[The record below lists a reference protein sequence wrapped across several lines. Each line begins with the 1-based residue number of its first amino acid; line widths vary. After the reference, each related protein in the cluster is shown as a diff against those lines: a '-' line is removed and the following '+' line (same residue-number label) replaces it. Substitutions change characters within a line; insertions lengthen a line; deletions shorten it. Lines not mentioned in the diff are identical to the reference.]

1 MAALLLFSGAAF
13 AQTNLAGRVYQNE
26 HINAGK
32 MWDLD
37 KTIAQ
42 EKAKAVAEA
51 EKKKGR
57 KLNAKEK
64 QELEA
69 EMKKVTD
76 MSKALQQGTI
86 MGITVE
92 FKTAQQASMKA
103 KIHVSDDAL
112 KKAGMGWVKRKAF
125 QAAMAMSP
133 TAKMTYSVK
142 GNKVI
147 CCEDKND
154 CDTFYISPDG
164 KQLTGIFVD
173 QKSKQKIQFTLAR
186 KK

>member
-1 MAALLLFSGAAF
+1 MKSILMAALLLFSGAAF

-64 QELEA
+64 KNAEIFLE
-69 EMKKVTD
+69 KYKD
-76 MSKALQQGTI
+76 L
-86 MGITVE
+86 
-92 FKTAQQASMKA
+92 
-103 KIHVSDDAL
+103 
-112 KKAGMGWVKRKAF
+112 
-125 QAAMAMSP
+125 
-133 TAKMTYSVK
+133 
-142 GNKVI
+142 
-147 CCEDKND
+147 
-154 CDTFYISPDG
+154 
-164 KQLTGIFVD
+164 LT
-173 QKSKQKIQFTLAR
+173 
-186 KK
+186 